1 MLSAVV
7 TGMPQ
12 RIIICSGVSLLH
24 IQLATSRAKKGC
36 TAAPD
41 VKQTKTRLHWSPSA
55 GRGCFWRK
63 SVFMWWE
70 KSIKASPNIHSDRIK
85 EKGDNKWCR
94 DDIVIINWVFGGAL
108 ISKCSTAVKHSLKCL
123 RRLGWWSL
131 ATYKFTFP
139 TLHLEQDSGVFRIPF
154 PHMSRCLS
162 VTVYMSLKANLLTLS
177 LSSSG
182 E

>member
-1 MLSAVV
+1 MSEDWCPNFNIQDITVQYYWRP
-7 TGMPQ
+7 TGNTFLVNATKSYTFLGRNDRCTINAPTVGCCQ
-12 RIIICSGVSLLH
+12 QLWQECPRGSSFVVSLLH

-55 GRGCFWRK
+55 VHGCFWRK

-85 EKGDNKWCR
+85 EKGNNKWCR

-108 ISKCSTAVKHSLKCL
+108 ISKCSTAVKRSLKCL
-123 RRLGWWSL
+123 N
-131 ATYKFTFP
+131 
-139 TLHLEQDSGVFRIPF
+139 D
-154 PHMSRCLS
+154 
-162 VTVYMSLKANLLTLS
+162 
-177 LSSSG
+177 
-182 E
+182 